1 MDEFENIAKE
11 AEIEGLSA
19 SQHIIKLLLSMW
31 ENAGKDLRAATS
43 SAKRMRIISII
54 SAVLSCVCLVCC
66 IYMGA
71 VIYQQS
77 GEIAAIRGE
86 IESIHRIL
94 DAGVVVEET
103 TTTTETTTQ
112 TVEGDT
118 ATINNGTFEQYNN
131 TSANGG
137 DK

>member
-1 MDEFENIAKE
+1 MDEFEKIAKE
-11 AEIEGLSA
+11 SEIEGLSA

-43 SAKRMRIISII
+43 SAKRMRIISIV

-66 IYMGA
+66 IYMGS
-71 VIYQQS
+71 VIYEQS

-103 TTTTETTTQ
+103 TTTTTTT
-112 TVEGDT
+112 VEQDT
-118 ATINNGTFEQYNN
+118 GEGSGNNVFQAGENSSYTQ
-131 TSANGG
+131 NGG
-137 DK
+137 AE